1 MFDAFLIEI
10 MVIDK
15 SLDHALVR
23 LLEEEVR
30 VCVLCRHESNLII
43 LVVGQT
49 VRRFLVEL
57 AELVEHC
64 GRFLANLGA
73 PVM

>member
-1 MFDAFLIEI
+1 

-15 SLDHALVR
+15 SLDHTLVR

-30 VCVLCRHESNLII
+30 VCVLCRHASNLII

-64 GRFLANLGA
+64 DRFLANLGA